1 MIIGKFTRLRAIE
14 YDDLDK
20 LLEWRNKVE
29 LRRNFR
35 EYKELNSSNQKN
47 WFETNVL
54 NSDKTMMF
62 AILDEECNLIGACG
76 ICYIDWVNRNADL
89 SIYIGYNDE
98 YIDDKYAPDAVKLL
112 LNYGFDELNLNRIY
126 VEVYDIDH
134 KKKDLIEKLGF
145 KLEGKHRQTHWTEG
159 KWCDSLFYS
168 VLKDEFQLTN

>member
-54 NSDKTMMF
+54 NSDKTIMF